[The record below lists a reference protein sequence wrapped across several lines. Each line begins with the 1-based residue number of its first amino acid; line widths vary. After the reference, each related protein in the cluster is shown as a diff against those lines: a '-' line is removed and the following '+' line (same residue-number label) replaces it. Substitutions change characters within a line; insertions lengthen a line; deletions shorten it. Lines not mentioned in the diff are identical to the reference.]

1 MLSLFVIFMV
11 LKKVNNTIQWLL
23 PNNHYWFVC
32 SKLGKQH
39 CSFLSKLGIN
49 EFHCQFFLF
58 KPKLNIQLNQ
68 NIQFLTIIMVK
79 KQNPDT
85 VRMPKG
91 LENSNKELPHLH
103 TKHYK
108 NPWPNTAHYWSC
120 AASQLYIALQYLE
133 LMAGIQVSIVR
144 TAYSHVFSL
153 QLIWQKLQYTNIFI
167 RKLVI
172 ICLLKN
178 LTMNQSSFTILC
190 SICVK

>member
-1 MLSLFVIFMV
+1 M
-11 LKKVNNTIQWLL
+11 
-23 PNNHYWFVC
+23 C

-49 EFHCQFFLF
+49 EFHCFIF

-108 NPWPNTAHYWSC
+108 TP
-120 AASQLYIALQYLE
+120 
-133 LMAGIQVSIVR
+133 
-144 TAYSHVFSL
+144 
-153 QLIWQKLQYTNIFI
+153 
-167 RKLVI
+167 
-172 ICLLKN
+172 
-178 LTMNQSSFTILC
+178 
-190 SICVK
+190 